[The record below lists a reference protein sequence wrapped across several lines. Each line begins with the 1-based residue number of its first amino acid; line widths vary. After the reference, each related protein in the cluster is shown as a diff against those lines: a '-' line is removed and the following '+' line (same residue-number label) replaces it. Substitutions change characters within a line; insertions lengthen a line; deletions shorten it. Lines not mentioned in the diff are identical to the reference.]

1 MGRERRQSTRVAFTA
16 TATIRLKGTTYTD
29 CATENLST
37 KGVFIN
43 GVSVSPQQEGERCDV
58 ELRLSGASSDLV
70 VRMQGR
76 VVRSQ
81 PEGVA
86 VQFEEID
93 LDSFYHLKN
102 IVYYNSDDPDAEA
115 RILPAIDEE
124 ASEADEFE

>member
-16 TATIRLKGTTYTD
+16 TATIRLKDTTYTD

-43 GVSVSPQQEGERCDV
+43 GVPVSPQQEGERCDV

-70 VRMQGR
+70 LRMQGR